1 MVHRIKLA
9 FILLLFF
16 TSCLG
21 SKRVAEKTSD
31 KSLIEITKTD
41 STAKE
46 TVNKGIEDKAVFKV
60 AESSTGDVQFDNRV
74 NDAVANILRSI
85 NFQKSSGDNSYRLYY
100 DEKLRELTAQI
111 QVGET
116 SSKEVATNK
125 EVDKEQTETS
135 TESLKKYTS
144 MIPWWGWLIGFIVL
158 FKQIMG
164 VIGVIYPPARGITSI
179 AELFRPPN
187 K

>member
-1 MVHRIKLA
+1 MRYL
-9 FILLLFF
+9 ILILIF

-21 SKRVAEKTSD
+21 SKKVTEKTSD
-31 KSLIEITKTD
+31 KSLIEKTKTD

-46 TVNKGIEDKAVFKV
+46 TINKGIEDKATFKV
-60 AESSTGDVQFDNRV
+60 AESSTGDLDFDNRV
-74 NDAVANILRSI
+74 NDAVANVLRSI

-100 DEKLRELTAQI
+100 DEKLRTLEAQI

-125 EVDKEQTETS
+125 EANKEQTETS
-135 TESLKKYTS
+135 TETFKKYTS
-144 MIPWWGWLIGFIVL
+144 MIPWWLWVVAFVVF

-164 VIGVIYPPARGITSI
+164 FIGNIYPPARGITSI
-179 AELFRPPN
+179 AELFKPPN
-187 K
+187 KP